1 MFTRIVQCNVKSDS
15 VPTVQ
20 DALVQQVI
28 PLIRQQPGFV
38 DVVES
43 LNSETG
49 QFVCMSI
56 WKTQE
61 DSDRWGEKLGQ
72 LAPALQPLVE
82 GKVTVSTGKLET
94 STAHNVAAGKAA

>member
-1 MFTRIVQCNVKSDS
+1 MFTRIVQCNVKKAS

-20 DALVQQVI
+20 DALAKQVV

-38 DVVES
+38 DLVES
-43 LNSETG
+43 LNPETG

-61 DSDRWGEKLGQ
+61 DSDRWGQKFGEVASG
-72 LAPALQPLVE
+72 LQPLVE
-82 GKVTVSTGKLET
+82 GQVAVSTGKLET
-94 STAHNVAAGKAA
+94 STAHKVAAGKAA